1 MKKIKLK
8 LLDRFKKINTTLSRL
23 YLKNFKG
30 FYDQTEV
37 NFKPKINLIFGKNSS
52 GKSSILQAIRLF
64 NQSNSNQY
72 FTPFNPIAND
82 RDSGINF
89 DTEYKEIISNQNIKN
104 DLTIGVD
111 FTRRQKD
118 ISLTAGLKYCYQ
130 FKKNF
135 FPKDFP
141 KKSEV
146 ILKELTVSKK
156 KDYEDNK
163 HRSHHL
169 GIKSSLTKTNFLN
182 IKSEEFKLLEYDRDN
197 RNREPILSGSFQPY
211 YYDLN
216 TEAKNIDSQYFEKIY
231 DKFQVINIDYKNAIL
246 DILKKISEKSTSNKT
261 SLEILKNVKN
271 NKEKNFLLD
280 FAAKFHEERNLA
292 NKINEIKKKY
302 SNSKDIIREI
312 NKIKNIYDFF
322 EIFFGYASKENIINS
337 HSLLTYLKS
346 KESKNKNNF
355 VQYFKNDFIYKFSK
369 LKFYKGRFK
378 NINTKFNDRFTNW
391 ENSGKYKI
399 NMLIELL
406 NLYEVDPKLK
416 LEHFSMENIFMEDL
430 IKNGLSKIKAIQITN
445 SLPERFNITN
455 IRKDYVGWNSENMVD
470 LLSRKKNIDQI
481 NSWFKTLKVDY
492 SIKIRPEGNYF
503 NIVFVP
509 NNKKFEIKRT
519 HVGQGYSVFLP
530 LIIDCLTAENK
541 IFLCEEPEIHLHPK
555 LQADIIE
562 LIVTSATSRN
572 NQFIFETH
580 SEDFLLRVLKLIRK
594 GVLSNKDVSI
604 NYITKIKN
612 KSIVKEVKI
621 DEKGRYTTSWKD
633 NIFAERLEELS

>member
-111 FTRRQKD
+111 FARKQKNNT
-118 ISLTAGLKYCYQ
+118 LTAGLKYCYQ

-169 GIKSSLTKTNFLN
+169 EIKSSLTKTNFLD
-182 IKSEEFKLLEYDRDN
+182 IKSEEFKLLEYDIDN

-216 TEAKNIDSQYFEKIY
+216 TETKNIDSQYFEKIY

-246 DILKKISEKSTSNKT
+246 DFLKKISEKSTSKKT
-261 SLEILKNVKN
+261 SQEILKSLKN
-271 NKEKNFLLD
+271 NKEKNLLLD
-280 FAAKFHEERNLA
+280 FANKFHEERNLA

-302 SNSKDIIREI
+302 SNSKDIIHQI
-312 NKIKNIYDFF
+312 NKIENIYDFF
-322 EIFFGYASKENIINS
+322 EIFFGYASKESIINS

-378 NINTKFNDRFTNW
+378 NINTKFNYRITNW

-406 NLYEVDPKLK
+406 NLYEIDPELK
-416 LEHFSMENIFMEDL
+416 LELFSMENIFKEDL